1 MASNRR
7 LFREEAFARRGKTEP
22 LNGLLRVTA
31 PHEWVILVF
40 LAIALLGLAGWGLFG
55 SVEQSVAA
63 QCVLAHP
70 GDRFTVVAESSGNV
84 VELLA
89 EVGDTVA
96 AGQPIARMRTPDLSR
111 EIAIARSR
119 VDLLESKDAK
129 MSDALEVAR
138 LELIELEARQ
148 AAGAYI
154 ATPFA
159 GVITSYNLSIGQ
171 LVTVGTSVAHV
182 RAGAGSELE
191 AVALISQ
198 QDAAG
203 LEKGMAA
210 QVMTPDRDRKSMK
223 AMSAELQFISAKPVT
238 PPEWLRAMG
247 LPAIARGHLVQLALR
262 EPAAS
267 TLADG
272 DACDLRIVLRRV
284 TPVRLLL
291 SAGSR

>member
-40 LAIALLGLAGWGLFG
+40 LAIALLCLAAWGLFG
-55 SVEQSVAA
+55 RVEQSIAA
-63 QCVLAHP
+63 RCVLAHP

-89 EVGDTVA
+89 EVGDTVV

-138 LELIELEARQ
+138 LELIDLEARQ
-148 AAGAYI
+148 AAGEFI
-154 ATPFA
+154 TTPYA
-159 GVITSYNLSIGQ
+159 GTITGYNLTFGQ
-171 LVTVGTSVAHV
+171 VVTVGTSVAYV
-182 RAGAGSELE
+182 RLGSGSELE

-198 QDAAG
+198 QDAAR
-203 LEKGMAA
+203 LEKGMDA
-210 QVMTPDRDRKSMK
+210 QVMTPNRDRESMK
-223 AMSAELQFISAKPVT
+223 ALSAELRFISAKPVT
-238 PPEWLRAMG
+238 PPEWLKAMG
-247 LPAIARGHLVQLALR
+247 LPAIAPSHLVQLALR

-272 DACDLRIVLRRV
+272 DSCDLRIVLRRV
-284 TPVRLLL
+284 SPVRLLFA
-291 SAGSR
+291 AGSR